1 MEGAKVSRYA
11 FIAALVFLLY
21 LVSMMVLPFFTYII
35 TGLILVVA
43 SYPVYKWLSK
53 NLKSKKVSSFI
64 TIILILLLLVIPFS
78 LLIGSLALQ
87 TKSFVES
94 FDIASFE
101 KASEYFNKVNSYVV
115 KALGPGADLKGNID
129 SILQSIEKFVI
140 DSSASIL
147 NSIADAVLG
156 LFVMFFIMYFGFVE
170 GNKWSSGIKQVIPM
184 SKDRKE
190 KLISGVKD
198 VTHAV
203 IYGQILIA
211 LLEGI
216 LGGVGFLIVG
226 IHNPVF
232 WGFIMTV
239 LAFIPVVGA
248 GLIWVPAGIIEIIN
262 NNVLGG
268 IFILVYCFFIF
279 TVIDNLLKPRIIS
292 GKGKI
297 HPIVGLI
304 GVLGGLKLFGF
315 LGIIIGPIIAA
326 LFITMAE
333 FFYEDYVKEK

>member
-1 MEGAKVSRYA
+1 VEGVKVSRYV
-11 FIAALVFLLY
+11 FIAVLLVLLY
-21 LVSMMVLPFFTYII
+21 LAFRLAQPFFTYIFMAIILII
-35 TGLILVVA
+35 TV
-43 SYPVYKWLSK
+43 YPVYNWLCK
-53 NLKSKKVSSFI
+53 KVKSKKLSSII
-64 TIILILLLLVIPFS
+64 TIILV
-78 LLIGSLALQ
+78 LLIIIIPSFIVVSVLVKQTGNFIGSFNL
-87 TKSFVES
+87 EH
-94 FDIASFE
+94 FDKINN
-101 KASEYFNKVNSYVV
+101 YLIQVI
-115 KALGPGADLKGNID
+115 GPKADLRNNFSEIVVNIKD
-129 SILQSIEKFVI
+129 FVLK
-140 DSSASIL
+140 SAV
-147 NSIADAVLG
+147 SIAGSVADIVLG
-156 LFVMFFIMYFGFVE
+156 LFIMFFIMYFGFVE
-170 GNKWSSGIKQVIPM
+170 GNSWSSGIKQVIPM

-190 KLISGVKD
+190 KLIRGVKD

-216 LGGVGFLIVG
+216 LGGIGFLIVG

-239 LAFIPVVGA
+239 LAFIPLVGS

-262 NNVLGG
+262 NNMLGG

-333 FFYEDYVKEK
+333 FFYEDYVKER